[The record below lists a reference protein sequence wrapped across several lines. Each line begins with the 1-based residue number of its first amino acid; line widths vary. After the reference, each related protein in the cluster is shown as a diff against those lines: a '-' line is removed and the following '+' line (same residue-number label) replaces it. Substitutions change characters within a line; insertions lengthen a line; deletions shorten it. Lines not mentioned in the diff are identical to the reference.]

1 MTDRELWPSGPPDA
15 SAADCDNRPN
25 EVFPH
30 LVAKADD
37 DGDPYPHGEDDAVI
51 RMLRAANALYA
62 RLYHKIT
69 IHIPCPIPR
78 RGAAILI
85 SNHIS
90 GLDPVLIQACCPRLI
105 RWMMA
110 REYFEQKPLDAIY
123 KTVGAIPVQRS
134 GRDMAAT
141 RIAMRALRR
150 GFVIGIFP
158 EGKIETK
165 RELLPFHSGIGL
177 MALKTR
183 APVYPV
189 CLDGTQRG
197 KEMIPALA
205 IRQEAGIAFGR
216 PVTLSDLGGQRHDVE
231 LATERIQASVQH
243 LQTLLKPPVYGQ
255 DIASL

>member
-1 MTDRELWPSGPPDA
+1 MAE
-15 SAADCDNRPN
+15 
-25 EVFPH
+25 E
-30 LVAKADD
+30 D
-37 DGDPYPHGEDDAVI
+37 DGDPYPGNESDAAVRI
-51 RMLRAANALYA
+51 LRALNALYA

-78 RGAAILI
+78 RGPAILI

-110 REYFEQKPLDAIY
+110 REYFEQKPLSGIY
-123 KTVGAIPVQRS
+123 KAVGAIPVQRS

-189 CLDGTQRG
+189 YLDGTQRG

-205 IRQEAGIAFGR
+205 FPQTTRIAFSG
-216 PVTLSDLGGQRHDVE
+216 PVTLSDLGAERHDVE

-243 LQTLLKPPVYGQ
+243 LQTLLKPPTYG
-255 DIASL
+255 